1 MVGVVAVHESGISV
15 RRTPSVY
22 LNMRDPHL
30 LKYYYKF
37 KTIDLIEKDSISG
50 SSPPDIFVGRF
61 GYPNVYI
68 GPMVPP
74 LHGDTS
80 ILSSPEGWIGK
91 TIPEI
96 VEYRSMLVRGMQ
108 RENVKTAASG
118 RVGDMLQELAI
129 AEKYA
134 SVDMSLRSK
143 PELRMRLDENSE
155 PFGPSAPLKD
165 FTVGN
170 TRANPTLE
178 KAFFDT
184 DMAARDAM
192 VELYFK
198 GLPVSQLQKALS
210 AGTLGRK
217 KSRRFVPTRW
227 SITAVDDT
235 LGRHR
240 LESVKEYDS
249 IAAPQAFETVGL
261 DNRWLVLMFPGTW
274 SYELVEAWYPN
285 TTWNLNSK
293 NIAIFSSSEFFE
305 GRRTYAEIGGCYY
318 AARLAVSEFLDK
330 IKAQGRVVIL
340 RETHPGYIMPVGVW
354 NVREHVRD
362 ALRKA
367 PIQFDSIRGALEHI
381 ASIMSIPLSSWIS
394 NSTVLRHVL
403 HQRLLAQN

>member
-1 MVGVVAVHESGISV
+1 MVIGMYETGPSIT
-15 RRTPSVY
+15 RTPSVY

-37 KTIDLIEKDSISG
+37 KTIGLMEKESISG

-74 LHGDTS
+74 LYGDTT
-80 ILSSPEGWIGK
+80 ILSSPEGWVGK

-108 RENVKTAASG
+108 RENVKVAVSSKI
-118 RVGDMLQELAI
+118 GDMLQELAL
-129 AEKYA
+129 ADKYTG
-134 SVDMSLRSK
+134 VDMALRSR
-143 PELRMRLDENSE
+143 PALRMKLDENSE

-165 FTVGN
+165 LAVGN
-170 TRANPTLE
+170 TRANRDLE

-184 DMAARDAM
+184 DMGAKDAM
-192 VELYFK
+192 TELYFK

-217 KSRRFVPTRW
+217 GARKFVPTRW

-240 LESVKEYDS
+240 LESIKECES
-249 IAAPQAFETVGL
+249 IPSPLAFETVGL
-261 DNRWLVLMFPGTW
+261 DNRWLVLMFPGSW

-285 TTWNLNSK
+285 TTWNMESK
-293 NIAIFSSSEFFE
+293 DIAIYSSSEFFE
-305 GRRTYAEIGGCYY
+305 GRKTYAEIGGCYY

-330 IKAQGRVVIL
+330 IKAQARVVIL
-340 RETHPGYIMPVGVW
+340 RETHSGYIMPVGVW
-354 NVREHVRD
+354 NVREHVRA
-362 ALRKA
+362 ALRN
-367 PIQFDSIRGALEHI
+367 PPTTFDSTRSALGHVATKME
-381 ASIMSIPLSSWIS
+381 IPLSAWIR
-394 NSTVLRHVL
+394 NSTVLRYVL
-403 HQRLLAQN
+403 HQRLLGVQ